1 MIKLFQ
7 RKRDDTPESRTH
19 EATKVFFKYM
29 KTTHDAVDKISS
41 QTQAL
46 IDKMEIP
53 GKVDQAATKVQ
64 EVSQEAIEQAN
75 QKIATAVDNAQ
86 ALMEQHKPTIQA
98 SQDAMK
104 KIEEMRKNMFSKEG
118 NDKTPKKK

>member
-19 EATKVFFKYM
+19 QATKIFFKYM

-53 GKVDQAATKVQ
+53 DKVATKVQ

-75 QKIATAVDNAQ
+75 QKIVTAVDNAQ